1 MRGSFI
7 ALFLCGSISLSAQ
20 VANLQAVLKQAREA
34 QQAGDNSKF
43 YTLVLEAHK
52 LHPYHQGILY
62 NAARASALNNKPDE
76 AIVFL
81 RKAIHINAEFD
92 LNNPDFKSLEGR
104 KEFQNLKS
112 EQAALRSP
120 IIHSDTAF
128 IIRDRAAHIESIAT
142 GETANVFYL
151 GSIHKRKIIRSD
163 EKGNTINFTASAQ
176 DGLCSVFGLKVDPSK
191 GYLWACSSPMP
202 EMENFDSLATSGV
215 YQYDIKT
222 GKLIRRYTS
231 TEKNSF
237 IFGDLTLDSK
247 GNVFVSDSK
256 NNIIFVANQKT
267 GKLENYFSSPEF
279 WNLQGITFSKDG
291 RYLFIADYIKGIFR
305 LETKKKSLKLLTTDF
320 EQSLK
325 SIDGLTFYNNTLIA
339 IQNAVVPMRVTQYRL
354 NKALDAITDFSIID
368 RGHPA
373 FNEPTIGC
381 VANDTLYYIA
391 NSLWSGYN
399 EQHQLKEFSALQEV
413 VVLKA
418 PLKK

>member
-1 MRGSFI
+1 
-7 ALFLCGSISLSAQ
+7 
-20 VANLQAVLKQAREA
+20 
-34 QQAGDNSKF
+34 
-43 YTLVLEAHK
+43 
-52 LHPYHQGILY
+52 
-62 NAARASALNNKPDE
+62 
-76 AIVFL
+76 
-81 RKAIHINAEFD
+81 
-92 LNNPDFKSLEGR
+92 
-104 KEFQNLKS
+104 
-112 EQAALRSP
+112 
-120 IIHSDTAF
+120 
-128 IIRDRAAHIESIAT
+128 
-142 GETANVFYL
+142 
-151 GSIHKRKIIRSD
+151 
-163 EKGNTINFTASAQ
+163 
-176 DGLCSVFGLKVDPSK
+176 
-191 GYLWACSSPMP
+191 MP

-231 TEKNSF
+231 TEKNDF
-237 IFGDLTLDSK
+237 IFGDLTLDPK

-305 LETKKKSLKLLTTDF
+305 LDTKEKSLKLLTTDF
-320 EQSLK
+320 DQSLK

-354 NKALDAITDFSIID
+354 NKSLDAIADFSIID

-381 VANDTLYYIA
+381 VASDTLYYIG
-391 NSLWSGYN
+391 NSLWSGYTD
-399 EQHQLKEFSALQEV
+399 QHQLKEFSALQEV

-418 PLKK
+418 ALKK